1 MTAHGDG
8 SEPEKLDIQL
18 NDMGASKPVA
28 DSSQSEE
35 ESREPIQLK
44 VYARRWVILT
54 IVALLNNTN
63 TISWIA
69 FAPVSNYVNSF
80 YGENSAAWFSMVYM
94 MCTIP
99 VGFFAMWAGRR
110 FGLRSAILIAGWTNG
125 IGGLIRLSSS
135 FLPFRYR
142 FPIGITG
149 QAIAAIAYP
158 FIMFLPTKVAGSWFP
173 DTQRALATTIGV
185 MSNPLGVLL
194 ANVISP
200 QMVHAPHH
208 VVYLNIFTFVPS
220 AAAMLLATV
229 AVNRSEPKVPPTYSA
244 SKPQMDF
251 IPGLKACMTSKQYLL
266 LFLVMGG
273 GIGMFNCL
281 YTIMQELLCPSG
293 YSNSFVGICAALM
306 IIGGIV
312 GAAGSGMFVDRTK
325 MYEETLKVSM
335 GLAVVFG
342 LIFLQLTLH
351 TNLAP
356 FLALTCVLFGI
367 FGLATYP
374 VGLELSAECTFPVSE
389 ATSTGL
395 IVLSGQI
402 QSVLYVLIM
411 KQFARPLPADRF
423 SQQVCTLDATD
434 TMNQPKDNTQAVMV
448 FSLLAALLVLILVIL
463 FKPVYRRIEAEKENR
478 ARMDKDKE
486 ARAKEQK
493 ITLPR
498 EAVTQPLNEAENSV
512 EVVRF

>member
-1 MTAHGDG
+1 MAGNEDDL
-8 SEPEKLDIQL
+8 EPEKLNVQL
-18 NDMGASKPVA
+18 TDMNKAIEG
-28 DSSQSEE
+28 SSQAEDD
-35 ESREPIQLK
+35 EPETIHLR
-44 VYARRWVILT
+44 VYARRWLILT
-54 IVALLNNTN
+54 VVALLNNTN
-63 TISWIA
+63 TMSWIA

-99 VGFFAMWAGRR
+99 VGFFAMWTGRR

-125 IGGLIRLSSS
+125 IGGLVRLSSS
-135 FLPFRYR
+135 FVPPKYR

-173 DTQRALATTIGV
+173 DTQRGLATTVGV

-194 ANVISP
+194 ANIISP
-200 QMVHAPHH
+200 QMVRSPQH
-208 VVYLNIFTFVPS
+208 VMYLNIFTFVTS
-220 AAAMLLATV
+220 VVAMILATV
-229 AVNRSEPKVPPTYSA
+229 GVNRSEPKVPPTFSA

-251 IPGLKACMTSKQYLL
+251 IPGLKACMMSKQYLI
-266 LFLVMGG
+266 LFFVMGG

-306 IIGGIV
+306 IVGGII
-312 GAAGSGMFVDRTK
+312 GAAGSGIFVDRTK
-325 MYEETLKVSM
+325 MYEETMK
-335 GLAVVFG
+335 
-342 LIFLQLTLH
+342 LTLH
-351 TNLAP
+351 TDLVP
-356 FLALTCVLFGI
+356 FLAITCVLFGI

-395 IVLSGQI
+395 IVLSGQV

-411 KQFARPLPADRF
+411 KQFARPLKPERMDV
-423 SQQVCTLDATD
+423 QVCSVDASDTL
-434 TMNQPKDNTQAVMV
+434 NQPKDNTQAVMV
-448 FSLLAALLVLILVIL
+448 FSLLAALLVLILVIF
-463 FKPVYRRIEAEKENR
+463 FKPTYRRIETEKENR
-478 ARMDKDKE
+478 AQVDKEKRSRMDN
-486 ARAKEQK
+486 RK
-493 ITLPR
+493 ITLPC
-498 EAVTQPLNEAENSV
+498 EAVTQPLNNAQNI
-512 EVVRF
+512 

>member
-1 MTAHGDG
+1 MTAHGDELG
-8 SEPEKLDIQL
+8 PEKLDIQL
-18 NDMGASKPVA
+18 TQIKKV
-28 DSSQSEE
+28 DSNGHVEDDE
-35 ESREPIQLK
+35 PEPIQLK

-54 IVALLNNTN
+54 VVAMLNNTN
-63 TISWIA
+63 TMSWIA

-135 FLPFRYR
+135 FLPQQYR

-173 DTQRALATTIGV
+173 DNQRGLATTIGV

-200 QMVHAPHH
+200 QMVHSPQH

-220 AAAMLLATV
+220 AAAMILATLTV
-229 AVNRSEPKVPPTYSA
+229 KRSEPKIPPTFSA

-251 IPGLKACMTSKQYLL
+251 LPGLKACMTSKQYLI
-266 LFLVMGG
+266 LFIVMGG

-306 IIGGIV
+306 IIGGII
-312 GAAGSGMFVDRTK
+312 GAAGSGVFVDRTK
-325 MYEETLKVSM
+325 MYEETMKVAM

-342 LIFLQLTLH
+342 LIFMQLTLH
-351 TNLAP
+351 PNFAP
-356 FLALTCVLFGI
+356 FLAATCILFGI

-395 IVLSGQI
+395 IVLSGQRYWAFLLNYCCSSSRTVKI
-402 QSVLYVLIM
+402 LKI
-411 KQFARPLPADRF
+411 
-423 SQQVCTLDATD
+423 
-434 TMNQPKDNTQAVMV
+434 AVIIC
-448 FSLLAALLVLILVIL
+448 LKNLTAILNIRCLA
-463 FKPVYRRIEAEKENR
+463 
-478 ARMDKDKE
+478 
-486 ARAKEQK
+486 
-493 ITLPR
+493 
-498 EAVTQPLNEAENSV
+498 
-512 EVVRF
+512 

>member
-1 MTAHGDG
+1 MTAHDDDLQ
-8 SEPEKLDIQL
+8 PEKLNVQLTDMNKTMEPNEQAEDDEPEVIQL
-18 NDMGASKPVA
+18 
-28 DSSQSEE
+28 
-35 ESREPIQLK
+35 R

-69 FAPVSNYVNSF
+69 FAPIANYVNSF

-99 VGFFAMWAGRR
+99 VGFIAMWAGRR

-135 FLPFRYR
+135 FFPPKYR
-142 FPIGITG
+142 FPVGITG

-173 DTQRALATTIGV
+173 DTQRGLATTIGV

-194 ANVISP
+194 ANIISP
-200 QMVHAPHH
+200 QMVHSPQH
-208 VVYLNIFTFVPS
+208 VVYLNVFTCVPTLV
-220 AAAMLLATV
+220 AMILATV
-229 AVNRSEPKVPPTYSA
+229 AVKRSEPKVPPTFSA

-251 IPGLKACMTSKQYLL
+251 IPGLKACMMSKQYLI

-306 IIGGIV
+306 IVGGIF
-312 GAAGSGMFVDRTK
+312 GAAGSGVFVDRTK
-325 MYEETLKVSM
+325 KYEETMKVSM
-335 GLAVVFG
+335 GMAVVFG
-342 LIFLQLTLH
+342 LIFMQLTLH
-351 TNLAP
+351 SNFAP
-356 FLALTCVLFGI
+356 FLAITCVLFGI

-395 IVLSGQI
+395 IVLSGQV
-402 QSVLYVLIM
+402 QSVLYVLVM
-411 KQFARPLPADRF
+411 KQFARPLKPDRMHI
-423 SQQVCTLDATD
+423 QVCSLDAFD
-434 TMNQPKDNTQAVMV
+434 TLNQPKDNTQAVMV
-448 FSLLAALLVLILVIL
+448 GLSKVFSLLAALLVLVLVVL
-463 FKPVYRRIEAEKENR
+463 FKPVYHRIEAEKENR
-478 ARMDKDKE
+478 AQIDKE
-486 ARAKEQK
+486 KKARMNNGK
-493 ITLPR
+493 ITLPC
-498 EAVTQPLNEAENSV
+498 ENVTQPLNNEQNA
-512 EVVRF
+512 

>member
-1 MTAHGDG
+1 MTAQGNDV
-8 SEPEKLDIQL
+8 EPDKLDIQL
-18 NDMGASKPVA
+18 SNMDKAVEPSNPS
-28 DSSQSEE
+28 DEE
-35 ESREPIQLK
+35 EVEPVQLK
-44 VYARRWVILT
+44 VYRRRWVILT
-54 IVALLNNTN
+54 VVALLNNTN
-63 TISWIA
+63 TMSWIA

-94 MCTIP
+94 ICTIP

-135 FLPFRYR
+135 FLPPQYR

-173 DTQRALATTIGV
+173 DTQRGIATTIGV

-200 QMVHAPHH
+200 QMVRAPQH
-208 VVYLNIFTFVPS
+208 VVYLNIFTFLPA

-229 AVNRSEPKVPPTYSA
+229 AVKRSEPKIPPTFSA
-244 SKPQMDF
+244 SKPQMEF
-251 IPGLKACMTSKQYLL
+251 LPGLKACMMSKQYLI
-266 LFLVMGG
+266 LFIVMGG

-293 YSNSFVGICAALM
+293 YSNSFVGLCAALM

-312 GAAGSGMFVDRTK
+312 GAAGSGIFVDRTK
-325 MYEETLKVSM
+325 MYEETMKVSM

-342 LIFLQLTLH
+342 LIFMQLTLH
-351 TNLAP
+351 TNFAP
-356 FLALTCVLFGI
+356 LLALTCVLFGI

-395 IVLSGQI
+395 IVLSGQV

-411 KQFARPLPADRF
+411 KQFARPLQPERMAH
-423 SQQVCTLDATD
+423 QVCTLDVTD
-434 TMNQPKDNTQAVMV
+434 KMNQPKDNTQAVMV
-448 FSLLAALLVLILVIL
+448 FSLLAALLVLVLVIL

-478 ARMDKDKE
+478 ARIDKEKE
-486 ARAKEQK
+486 ARMNDQK

-498 EAVTQPLNEAENSV
+498 ETVTQPLNKAENV
-512 EVVRF
+512 

>member
-1 MTAHGDG
+1 MTANGDEL
-8 SEPEKLDIQL
+8 EPEKLDIQL
-18 NDMGASKPVA
+18 TQIKKV
-28 DSSQSEE
+28 DSNGHVEDDE
-35 ESREPIQLK
+35 PEPIQLK
-44 VYARRWVILT
+44 YAYRFRYTDQSTCVE
-54 IVALLNNTN
+54 
-63 TISWIA
+63 ISE
-69 FAPVSNYVNSF
+69 FTLED
-80 YGENSAAWFSMVYM
+80 GFSMVYM

-135 FLPFRYR
+135 FLPQQYR

-173 DTQRALATTIGV
+173 DNQRGLATTIGV

-200 QMVHAPHH
+200 QMVHSPQH

-220 AAAMLLATV
+220 AAAMILATLTV
-229 AVNRSEPKVPPTYSA
+229 KRSEPKIPPTFSA

-251 IPGLKACMTSKQYLL
+251 LPGLKACMTSKQYLI
-266 LFLVMGG
+266 LFIVMGG

-306 IIGGIV
+306 IIGGII
-312 GAAGSGMFVDRTK
+312 GAAGSVLLMHHFDAVGVFVDRTK
-325 MYEETLKVSM
+325 MYEETMKVAM

-342 LIFLQLTLH
+342 LIFMQLTLH
-351 TNLAP
+351 PNFAP
-356 FLALTCVLFGI
+356 FLAATCILFGI

-395 IVLSGQI
+395 IVLSGQV

-411 KQFARPLPADRF
+411 KQFSRPLQPDRMDI
-423 SQQVCTLDATD
+423 QVCSLDATD
-434 TMNQPKDNTQAVMV
+434 TLNQPKDNTQAVMV
-448 FSLLAALLVLILVIL
+448 FSLLAALLVLVLVIL

-478 ARMDKDKE
+478 ARIDKEKE
-486 ARAKEQK
+486 ARASEQK

-498 EAVTQPLNEAENSV
+498 ENAIQPLNEPQQMHV
-512 EVVRF
+512 